1 MGDYPDNPGP
11 LPVLDLRNVP
21 DGGKGPLVRGDGRK
35 ELVKHLQ
42 KMLIA
47 IGYDLGEFGPD
58 KDGVD
63 GVFGELT
70 EKAVRKFQS
79 ENKDWEQNDLKVDN
93 KVGPR
98 TSDALNRAMVNQ
110 WYDNYQTPIELIPGL
125 VLLTATVKALK
136 DKVAVEIK
144 DALKVKVVTPGP
156 VPKPPPKQSYA
167 DQDMWAKSGG
177 DVEHNGG
184 GKRKYP
190 ERDGNYVQWLHDG
203 AEAMYSMCDAFCQA
217 TRFIWIIDSYFSP
230 GINLVRGDYYS
241 KIKNKYGSLVDRVLK
256 LNNSKGI
263 SGEKIPLISLLSTK
277 AADGV
282 KIRIV
287 IFRPDFAQD
296 AGGGPFGWNEAWT
309 LIRKWPGPID
319 FELAMWGG
327 TYEGHEIG
335 GHHEKSATVCLD
347 DKLISFCGGVDLAF
361 ARWQLPTHNLSDP
374 VDTPDRVD
382 ESLKSKPQMGWT
394 NPNSV
399 LGEWD
404 SKKQEYKS
412 NGSQVFWHDIHVKV
426 VGPAAA
432 DLADNFVDRYV
443 HADSDEYNPTEYAHP
458 SLTKPDIKK
467 EPDFVWLKANK
478 ARLESESGSL
488 SLLEEPEAYA
498 SAKIHTQILRSYY
511 TMDDYGVWDAY
522 RNLFKKAKKNLYIES
537 QYAFEDAN
545 YGLFGSDGCFE
556 TLRDTMKSN
565 KELKVI
571 TVAPVMPDSYD
582 GDILEKMKELVKA
595 SLTDPKDYATAR
607 FAAYSLVSS
616 INSSAG
622 SRRVPIYVHAKVA
635 VADDEWAIAGSANL
649 DRMGMGGKGGGW
661 GSRGSSELAILVHGM
676 DQALALR
683 RLLVQEHLD
692 SAAPGGGDVDDFDS
706 VFKAFEDTASKNGK
720 PKENRSATGQVVFH
734 RLYKDM

>member
-1 MGDYPDNPGP
+1 MI
-11 LPVLDLRNVP
+11 
-21 DGGKGPLVRGDGRK
+21 RGDTRK
-35 ELVKHLQ
+35 DLVKHLQ

-47 IGYDLGEFGPD
+47 IGYDLGEFGSD

-63 GVFGELT
+63 GVFGEFT
-70 EKAVRKFQS
+70 EKAVRKFQG
-79 ENKDWEQNDLKVDN
+79 ENKDWEGNELKVDN

-98 TSDALNRAMVNQ
+98 TSDALNRTMVNQ
-110 WYDNYQTPIELIPGL
+110 WYDDYQTPQELLPDML
-125 VLLTATVKALK
+125 LLTSTVRALK
-136 DKVAVEIK
+136 EKLEVEIK
-144 DALKVKVVTPGP
+144 DALKVKIVTPGP

-190 ERDGNYVQWLHDG
+190 ERPGNYVQWLHDG
-203 AEAMYSMCDAFCQA
+203 GEAMYSMCDAFCQA

-230 GINLVRGDYYS
+230 GINLVRGDYYT
-241 KIKNKYGSLVDRVLK
+241 KIKNKYGSIVGRVLK
-256 LNNSKGI
+256 LNSSKGI
-263 SGEKIPLISLLSTK
+263 PGDKIPLISLLSVK

-282 KIRIV
+282 RVRIV

-296 AGGGPFGWNEAWT
+296 KGGGPFGWNEAWS
-309 LIRKWPGPID
+309 LVKKWPGPID
-319 FELAMWGG
+319 FQLAMWGG

-335 GHHEKSATVCLD
+335 GHHEKSATACLD

-361 ARWQLPTHNLSDP
+361 ARWQLPTHSLSDP
-374 VDTPDRVD
+374 IDTPDRVD
-382 ESLKSKPQMGWT
+382 APLKSSPQMGWT
-394 NPNSV
+394 DPNSV

-404 SKKQEYKS
+404 SKKNKYKS
-412 NGSQVFWHDIHVKV
+412 DGSQVFWHDIHVKV

-432 DLADNFVDRYV
+432 DLADNFVDRYT
-443 HADSDEYNPTEYAHP
+443 HADSDEYVSDGGSPTLY
-458 SLTKPDIKK
+458 KP
-467 EPDFVWLKANK
+467 EMTHQSDFVWLKNNK
-478 ARLESESGSL
+478 SRLESEGGSL
-488 SLLEEPEAYA
+488 SLLEEPEPYA
-498 SAKIHTQILRSYY
+498 SAKIHAQILRSYY
-511 TMDDYGVWDAY
+511 TMDDYGIWDAY

-545 YGLFGSDGCFE
+545 YGVFGVNGCFE
-556 TLRDTMKSN
+556 TLRDALKAN

-582 GDILEKMKELVKA
+582 SDILEKLKELVKT

-607 FAAYSLVSS
+607 FTAYSLVSS
-616 INSSAG
+616 ISTAAG
-622 SRRVPIYVHAKVA
+622 SRRVPIYVHAKIA

-661 GSRGSSELAILVHGM
+661 GSRGSSELCILAHGM

-692 SAAPGGGDVDDFDS
+692 SAAPSGSDADDFDK
-706 VFKAFEDTASKNGK
+706 VFEAFQKTASGNGK
-720 PKENRSATGQVVFH
+720 PKENKPATGQVVFH
-734 RLYKDM
+734 RIYKDM